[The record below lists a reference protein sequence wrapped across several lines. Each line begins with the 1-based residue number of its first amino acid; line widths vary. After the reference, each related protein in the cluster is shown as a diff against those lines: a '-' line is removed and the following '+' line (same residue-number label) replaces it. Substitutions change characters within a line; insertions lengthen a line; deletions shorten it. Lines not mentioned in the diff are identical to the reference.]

1 MKLASWH
8 TVALALIM
16 TVSGPPSHA
25 QNTDDAAIRRLLDRL
40 EKAVQSGDGGAYSD
54 LLSPTASTVRAA
66 NFTTLEFRPGA
77 TRVVIQ
83 ERDRQALRGTLIGNG
98 YRLIV
103 DAFIEFGAS
112 ARIATWQLDVRK
124 IDASEWLVGDQER
137 VSGVDRLYRLAIN
150 SERQFD
156 ARDFRI
162 RAEDLD
168 LTLAEGTVFTI
179 DTEQGVTGLIL
190 VGRGE
195 MRFAPTPDTEKG
207 QVRIFA
213 GTDTLESRFDAAY
226 IRLGSLDSHANRSQ
240 LVSRPVDPR
249 DLRKAEQ
256 IFREESIK
264 SFTVDLGDLSR
275 DTWSLLPG
283 GDDLL
288 AEVHTRRY
296 DTLTYARS
304 SSEAEDISVFDRRR
318 QRNISAYASAA
329 KLAARGRFYN
339 EDELADYDVLGYD
352 IDLDVSPDRNWLEGR
367 VELRL
372 KTRSP
377 VLNQITLR
385 LANSLVVHSVVS
397 EQFGRLFSLRAQN
410 QNAVLVNLPAAVL
423 SDTELTLTVTY
434 GGRLAPQAPDR
445 ETLELQ
451 LGGDQR
457 QGLMEESPFPRAE
470 PSQLY
475 SSRSYWYPQSTVSD
489 YATSTLQISV
499 PTAFGCVA
507 TGDPLPGSPTIVTT
521 AGSPP
526 RRMYRFAAI
535 RPIRYQAF
543 LLSRF
548 ARAGEVTVEFAS
560 AGQAPSSRALASAGR
575 GQPSPL
581 PASAGQAG
589 NGALTE
595 EILAGRGPAA
605 PSPVHAAAGRG
616 APLPL
621 PASTGQEGIRGP
633 VYDTLDLTVY
643 ANPQQLDRGRGMTE
657 RAADIARF
665 YQSVIGD
672 SPYGSFTLALIEN
685 TLPGGHS
692 PGYFAALNQPLPN
705 STLAWRT
712 DPANFE
718 GFPEFFLAHEMAHQW
733 WGQAVGWQNYH
744 EQWLSEGFA
753 QYFAGLYAKQHR
765 GDQVFTSVLRQWRK
779 WSLDRSDQGPVY
791 LGYRLGHI
799 RNDGRVFRALV
810 YNKGA
815 AVLHMLRRLVGDE
828 AFFRGIRRFYAE
840 SRFRKAGTEDLRRA
854 MEAES
859 DRPLDRFFERWIYGS
874 TLPRLTFAYRVE
886 RQEVVLHFEQ
896 PGEVFD
902 VPVTVTLQY
911 ADRRPVDILVPIT
924 DRIVDQRVAL
934 EGTLRSVEIS
944 KDDGSLVVMDRNR

>member
-16 TVSGPPSHA
+16 VVSGPPLHA
-25 QNTDDAAIRRLLDRL
+25 QDTDDAAIRRLLDRV

-66 NFTTLEFRPGA
+66 NFTALEFRPGA
-77 TRVVIQ
+77 TRVVVQ
-83 ERDRQALRGTLIGNG
+83 ERDRQALRGTLSGNG
-98 YRLIV
+98 YRLVV
-103 DAFIEFGAS
+103 DAFIEFGTS

-124 IDASEWLVGDQER
+124 IDASEWRVGDQER
-137 VSGVDRLYRLAIN
+137 VSGVDRLYRLSIN
-150 SERQFD
+150 PERQFD
-156 ARDFRI
+156 AREFRI
-162 RAEDLD
+162 KAEDFD
-168 LTLAEGTVFTI
+168 LTLVEGTVFTI
-179 DTEQGVTGLIL
+179 DTEQGITGLIL
-190 VGRGE
+190 LGRGE

-213 GTDTLESRFDAAY
+213 GTDALESRFDAAY
-226 IRLGSLDSHANRSQ
+226 VRLGSMDSHADRSQ
-240 LVSRPVDPR
+240 LVARPVDPH
-249 DLRKAEQ
+249 DLRRAEQ

-288 AEVHTRRY
+288 AEVRTRRY

-318 QRNISAYASAA
+318 QRNISAYASTA

-339 EDELADYDVLGYD
+339 EDELAEYDVLGYD

-367 VELRL
+367 AEVRL
-372 KTRSP
+372 KTRWP

-410 QNAVLVNLPAAVL
+410 QNAVLVNLPASVL

-434 GGRLAPQAPDR
+434 GGRLPPQAADR
-445 ETLELQ
+445 ETLALQ
-451 LGGDQR
+451 LGGDPR

-499 PTAFGCVA
+499 PPAFGCVA
-507 TGDPLPGSPTIVTT
+507 TGDPLPGSPTTVLS
-521 AGSPP
+521 AGGSPA
-526 RRMYRFAAI
+526 RRVYRFAAI

-548 ARAGEVTVEFAS
+548 SRAGEVTVAFPPSRPPAS
-560 AGQAPSSRALASAGR
+560 VDQAPAGQG
-575 GQPSPL
+575 
-581 PASAGQAG
+581 G
-589 NGALTE
+589 NG
-595 EILAGRGPAA
+595 GG
-605 PSPVHAAAGRG
+605 
-616 APLPL
+616 
-621 PASTGQEGIRGP
+621 GQEGAAERGP
-633 VYDTLDLTVY
+633 VYDALDLTVY
-643 ANPQQLDRGRGMTE
+643 ANPQQLDRGRSMTE

-665 YQSVIGD
+665 YQSIIGD
-672 SPYGSFTLALIEN
+672 SPYGTFTLALIEN

-753 QYFAGLYAKQHR
+753 QYFAGLYAKRHR
-765 GDQVFTSVLRQWRK
+765 GDQVFTSVLKQWRK
-779 WSLDRSDQGPVY
+779 WSLDQSDQGPVY

-828 AFFRGIRRFYAE
+828 AFFRGIRRFYGE

-859 DRPLDRFFERWIYGS
+859 DRPLERFFERWIYGS

-896 PGEVFD
+896 PREVFD

-911 ADRRPVDILVPIT
+911 ADRRSVDVLVPVT
-924 DRIVDQRVAL
+924 DRIVDQRVVL
-934 EGTLRSVEIS
+934 EGTLRSVEVS
-944 KDDGSLVVMDRNR
+944 KDDGSLIDMERKH